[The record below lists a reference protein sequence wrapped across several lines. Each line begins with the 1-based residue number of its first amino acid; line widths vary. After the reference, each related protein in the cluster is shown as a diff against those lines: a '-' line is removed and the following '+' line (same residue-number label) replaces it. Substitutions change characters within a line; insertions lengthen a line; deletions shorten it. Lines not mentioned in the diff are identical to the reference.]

1 MIYNG
6 EEKMKHK
13 RSFVLDE
20 KDDKAVELFSE
31 LGMPKNL
38 AKTLM
43 YISQVEECRSAD
55 VEQGADLRQPEVS
68 VAMQELRRRG
78 WAKKR
83 DLKKEG
89 KGRPVHIYK
98 LTKPLPQILKSFED
112 EKMKQVDTIKSD
124 LSELQDI
131 VKQYKKVTV

>member
-1 MIYNG
+1 
-6 EEKMKHK
+6 MKRK

-20 KDDKAVELFSE
+20 KDTKAVKLFAD

-38 AKTLM
+38 AKTLL

-83 DLKKEG
+83 DVKKKG
-89 KGRPVHIYK
+89 KGRPVHLYK
-98 LTKPLPQILKSFED
+98 LASDLPKILKSFEQ
-112 EKMKQVDTIKSD
+112 EKMKEVDNIKQDLGQLQNLISTIEKA
-124 LSELQDI
+124 
-131 VKQYKKVTV
+131 T

>member
-1 MIYNG
+1 
-6 EEKMKHK
+6 MKRK

-20 KDDKAVELFSE
+20 KDDKAVQLFAE

-43 YISQVEECRSAD
+43 YISQVDECRSAE

-83 DLKKEG
+83 DLKKKG

-98 LTKPLPQILKSFED
+98 LTKALPEILDNFEE
-112 EKMKQVDTIKSD
+112 EKMKQVKTIKSD
-124 LSELQDI
+124 LTDLQGL
-131 VKQYKKVTV
+131 VKQYRN

>member
-1 MIYNG
+1 
-6 EEKMKHK
+6 MKRK

-20 KDDKAVELFSE
+20 KDTKAVKLFAD

-38 AKTLM
+38 AKTLL

-83 DLKKEG
+83 DIKKKG
-89 KGRPVHIYK
+89 KGRPVHLYK
-98 LTKPLPQILKSFED
+98 LTSDLPKILKSFEQ
-112 EKMKQVDTIKSD
+112 EKMKEVENVKHDLGQLQNLISTIEKAA
-124 LSELQDI
+124 
-131 VKQYKKVTV
+131 

>member
-1 MIYNG
+1 
-6 EEKMKHK
+6 MKRK

-20 KDDKAVELFSE
+20 KDDKAVQLFSE

-43 YISQVEECRSAD
+43 YISQVDECRSAE

-83 DLKKEG
+83 DLKKKG

-98 LTKPLPQILKSFED
+98 LTKALPEILDNFEE
-112 EKMKQVDTIKSD
+112 EKMKHVETIKND
-124 LSELQDI
+124 LTDLQSL
-131 VKQYKKVTV
+131 VKQYRN

>member
-1 MIYNG
+1 
-6 EEKMKHK
+6 MKRK

-20 KDDKAVELFSE
+20 KDDKAVQLFAE

-43 YISQVEECRSAD
+43 YISQVDECRSAE

-83 DLKKEG
+83 DLKKKG

-98 LTKPLPQILKSFED
+98 LTKPLPEILGSFEE
-112 EKMKQVDTIKSD
+112 EKMKPVETIKSD
-124 LSELQDI
+124 LTDLQGLI
-131 VKQYKKVTV
+131 KQYRT

>member
-1 MIYNG
+1 
-6 EEKMKHK
+6 MKRK

-20 KDDKAVELFSE
+20 KDDKAVQLFTD

-55 VEQGADLRQPEVS
+55 VEQAADLRQPEVS

-83 DLKKEG
+83 DIKKKG
-89 KGRPVHIYK
+89 KGRPVHLYK
-98 LTKPLPQILKSFED
+98 LTQPLPKILKSFEQ
-112 EKMKQVDTIKSD
+112 EKMKEVENIKSD
-124 LSELQDI
+124 LTQLQTLI
-131 VKQYKKVTV
+131 SRYEKK

>member
-1 MIYNG
+1 
-6 EEKMKHK
+6 MKRK
-13 RSFVLDE
+13 RSFVLDD
-20 KDDKAVELFSE
+20 KDAKVVELFTD

-83 DLKKEG
+83 DIKKKG
-89 KGRPVHIYK
+89 KGRPVHLYK
-98 LTKPLPQILKSFED
+98 LTQDLNNILKSFEK
-112 EKMKQVDTIKSD
+112 EKMKEIENIRED
-124 LSELQDI
+124 LSQLNKLI
-131 VKQYKKVTV
+131 STTGKK